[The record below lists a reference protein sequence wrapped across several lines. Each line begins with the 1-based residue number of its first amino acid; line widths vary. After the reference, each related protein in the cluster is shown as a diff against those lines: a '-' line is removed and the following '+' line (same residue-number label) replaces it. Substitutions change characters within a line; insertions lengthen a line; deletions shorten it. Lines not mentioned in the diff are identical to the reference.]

1 MDFFCI
7 FESRMSLL
15 FINSISGGEIII
27 VLLIVLMF
35 FGSESIPKIARTMG
49 RTVRKFKDTTQ
60 DIQREISDTAKDSVK
75 EIKGFE
81 NEIKDSI
88 ENKK

>member
-1 MDFFCI
+1 
-7 FESRMSLL
+7 MSLL
-15 FINSISGGEIII
+15 FLNSISGGEIII
-27 VLLIVLMF
+27 VLLIVLIF

-49 RTVRKFKDTTQ
+49 RTARRFKDATQ
-60 DIQREISDTAKDSVK
+60 DIQREISDSAKDSVK